1 MVYCYTNEKVR
12 VVLKQLRLKKKLS
25 QQEVA
30 DKLGVT
36 KGYVS
41 QVELG
46 KTAIPKYRMLINF
59 LEVYGIKPKY
69 FEQIIKEVVS
79 EK

>member
-1 MVYCYTNEKVR
+1 MVYCYTNDKVR
-12 VVLKQLRLKKKLS
+12 SLLKELRTKKKLT

-46 KTAIPKYRMLINF
+46 KTVLPKYRMLIKF
-59 LEVYGIKPKY
+59 LEVYGVKPKY
-69 FEQIIKEVVS
+69 FEELLGNRD
-79 EK
+79 E

>member
-1 MVYCYTNEKVR
+1 MVYCYTSEKVR

-46 KTAIPKYRMLINF
+46 RTSIPKYRMLISL
-59 LEVYGIKPKY
+59 LEVYEVKPKY
-69 FEQIIKEVVS
+69 FEELMS
-79 EK
+79 EEK

>member
-1 MVYCYTNEKVR
+1 MVYCYTSEKVR

-46 KTAIPKYRMLINF
+46 MAAIPKYRMLINF
-59 LEVYGIKPKY
+59 LEVYGVKPKY
-69 FEQIIKEVVS
+69 FEELMS
-79 EK
+79 EEK

>member
-1 MVYCYTNEKVR
+1 MVYYYTNKKIR

-25 QQEVA
+25 QQQVA

-36 KGYVS
+36 KAYIS

-46 KTAIPKYRMLINF
+46 KTAIPRYRALIKF
-59 LEVYGIKPKY
+59 LELYGVKPKY
-69 FEQIIKEVVS
+69 FEELMKEAKV
-79 EK
+79 E

>member
-1 MVYCYTNEKVR
+1 MVYCYTEVKVR
-12 VVLKQLRLKKKLS
+12 VVLKQLRLKKKFS

-59 LEVYGIKPKY
+59 LDVYGIKPKY
-69 FEQIIKEVVS
+69 FEQLLS
-79 EK
+79 EYE

>member
-1 MVYCYTNEKVR
+1 MVYCYTNESVR

-46 KTAIPKYRMLINF
+46 KTAIPKYRMLISF
-59 LEVYGIKPKY
+59 LEVYGVKPKY
-69 FEQIIKEVVS
+69 FEELMSKE
-79 EK
+79 K

>member
-1 MVYCYTNEKVR
+1 MVYRYTDRKVR
-12 VVLKQLRLKKKLS
+12 GVLRQLRLKKKLS

-30 DKLGVT
+30 DKLAVT

-46 KTAIPKYRMLINF
+46 KTAIPKYRVLIKF
-59 LEVYGIKPKY
+59 LEIYGINPKY
-69 FEQIIKEVVS
+69 FEELMGK
-79 EK
+79 KDD

>member
-1 MVYCYTNEKVR
+1 MVYYYTKDKVR
-12 VVLKQLRLKKKLS
+12 IVLKRLRQKNNLT

-36 KGYVS
+36 KGYIS

-46 KTAIPKYRMLINF
+46 KVGVPRYRMLINL

-69 FEQIIKEVVS
+69 FEELMSKE
-79 EK
+79 K